1 MNADDARLPLWPLP
15 LLIALLFLVAAH
27 AAYLLSIQAGHVPA
41 CVPYL
46 EGCVSISRAA
56 RHGLGNHLF
65 RLLVIPCAVLHALVW
80 LLAHRWLRGG
90 RWMVVL
96 GVVSAI
102 ALAVYATFL
111 GTEGEAYRF
120 LRRYG
125 VVVYFG
131 FGYLA
136 QLALMRRATR
146 TGELPAGVI
155 ATQAWIAAAM
165 LGLGLASATG
175 LRTFLPLL
183 MLALAAKFEL
193 FDVRLIEQ
201 MDWLVSVAD
210 PAARDRWENV
220 FEWWLGLLMVGWY
233 AVLACGWKRHGLALE
248 LTWRDPM
255 QERRKS
261 RPQK

>member
-15 LLIALLFLVAAH
+15 LLIAVLFLVAAH

-41 CVPYL
+41 CMPYVD
-46 EGCVSISRAA
+46 GCVSISRAA

-80 LLAHRWLRGG
+80 WLARYWLRGG
-90 RWMVVL
+90 RLMLAL
-96 GVVSAI
+96 GAMSAM

-136 QLALMRRATR
+136 QLALMQRAARRGA
-146 TGELPAGVI
+146 LPAGVI
-155 ATQAWIAAAM
+155 AAQSWIAVAM
-165 LGLGLASATG
+165 LGLGLANVVAG
-175 LRTFLPLL
+175 LAVP
-183 MLALAAKFEL
+183 
-193 FDVRLIEQ
+193 
-201 MDWLVSVAD
+201 D
-210 PAARDRWENV
+210 PAAKDRCENV

-233 AVLACGWKRHGLALE
+233 AVLALGWRRQGLAME
-248 LTWRDPM
+248 LKRYDPL
-255 QERRKS
+255 
-261 RPQK
+261 

>member
-165 LGLGLASATG
+165 LGLGLANVVAG
-175 LRTFLPLL
+175 L
-183 MLALAAKFEL
+183 A
-193 FDVRLIEQ
+193 
-201 MDWLVSVAD
+201 VAD

>member
-15 LLIALLFLVAAH
+15 LLIAVLFLVAGH

-41 CVPYL
+41 CMPYVD
-46 EGCVSISRAA
+46 GCVSISRAA

-80 LLAHRWLRGG
+80 WLARYWLQGG
-90 RWMVVL
+90 RLMLAL
-96 GVVSAI
+96 GAMSAM

-136 QLALMRRATR
+136 QLSLMRRAAR
-146 TGELPAGVI
+146 TGALPAGVI
-155 ATQAWIAAAM
+155 AALSWIAVAM
-165 LGLGLASATG
+165 LGLGLANVVAG
-175 LRTFLPLL
+175 LAVP
-183 MLALAAKFEL
+183 
-193 FDVRLIEQ
+193 
-201 MDWLVSVAD
+201 D
-210 PAARDRWENV
+210 PAAKDRWENV

-233 AVLACGWKRHGLALE
+233 AVLAFGWRRQGLAMELKRH
-248 LTWRDPM
+248 DPL
-255 QERRKS
+255 
-261 RPQK
+261 

>member
-1 MNADDARLPLWPLP
+1 MNADDPRMPLWPLP

-56 RHGLGNHLF
+56 RHGDGNHLF

-80 LLAHRWLRGG
+80 WLARHWLRGG
-90 RWMVVL
+90 RLMLVL
-96 GVVSAI
+96 GVMSAI

-136 QLALMRRATR
+136 QLALMRRASRSDALPTR
-146 TGELPAGVI
+146 VI
-155 ATQAWIAAAM
+155 AWMSWIAAAM
-165 LGLGLASATG
+165 LGLGIANVVAGLAVSD
-175 LRTFLPLL
+175 PV
-183 MLALAAKFEL
+183 AK
-193 FDVRLIEQ
+193 
-201 MDWLVSVAD
+201 
-210 PAARDRWENV
+210 DRWENI

-233 AVLACGWKRHGLALE
+233 GVLAWGW
-248 LTWRDPM
+248 
-255 QERRKS
+255 RRRS
-261 RPQK
+261 IAVVLQAST

>member
-15 LLIALLFLVAAH
+15 LLIAVLFLVAAH
-27 AAYLLSIQAGHVPA
+27 AAYVLSIQAGHVPA

-56 RHGLGNHLF
+56 RHGLGNPLF

-111 GTEGEAYRF
+111 GTDGEAYRF

-136 QLALMRRATR
+136 QLALMRRAVR
-146 TGELPAGVI
+146 MGALAPGVI
-155 ATQAWIAAAM
+155 ATQAWVAAAM
-165 LGLGLASATG
+165 LGLGLANVVAG
-175 LRTFLPLL
+175 LAVP
-183 MLALAAKFEL
+183 
-193 FDVRLIEQ
+193 
-201 MDWLVSVAD
+201 D
-210 PAARDRWENV
+210 PAAKDRWENV

-233 AVLACGWKRHGLALE
+233 AALASGWRRQGLAMELKRH
-248 LTWRDPM
+248 DP
-255 QERRKS
+255 
-261 RPQK
+261 P

>member
-146 TGELPAGVI
+146 TGALPAGVI

-165 LGLGLASATG
+165 LGLGLANVVAG
-175 LRTFLPLL
+175 L
-183 MLALAAKFEL
+183 A
-193 FDVRLIEQ
+193 
-201 MDWLVSVAD
+201 VAD
-210 PAARDRWENV
+210 PAAKDRWENV

>member
-1 MNADDARLPLWPLP
+1 MSGPDAPSLPVWPLP
-15 LLIALLFLVAAH
+15 LLIALLFVVAAH

-41 CVPYL
+41 CVPYVD
-46 EGCVSISRAA
+46 GCVSISRAA
-56 RHGLGNHLF
+56 RHGVGNHLF

-90 RWMVVL
+90 RWMTVL
-96 GVVSAI
+96 GVGSAI

-136 QLALMRRATR
+136 QLALMRRASRTDALPTR
-146 TGELPAGVI
+146 VI
-155 ATQAWIAAAM
+155 TWMSWIAAAM
-165 LGLGLASATG
+165 LGLGIANVVAGLVVTDASA
-175 LRTFLPLL
+175 
-183 MLALAAKFEL
+183 K
-193 FDVRLIEQ
+193 
-201 MDWLVSVAD
+201 
-210 PAARDRWENV
+210 DRWENV

-233 AVLACGWKRHGLALE
+233 AVLALGWWRQGLVA
-248 LTWRDPM
+248 TVRTGDRM
-255 QERRKS
+255 
-261 RPQK
+261 

>member
-1 MNADDARLPLWPLP
+1 MPADDARIPLWSLP

-56 RHGLGNHLF
+56 RHGVGNHFF
-65 RLLVIPCAVLHALVW
+65 RLLVMPCAVLHALVW

-90 RWMVVL
+90 CGMVVL

-111 GTEGEAYRF
+111 GTDGETYRF

-136 QLALMRRATR
+136 QLALMRRASR
-146 TGELPAGVI
+146 TAALPSRVI
-155 ATQAWIAAAM
+155 TWMAWIAAAM
-165 LGLGLASATG
+165 LGLGIANIVTGLVVVDASA
-175 LRTFLPLL
+175 
-183 MLALAAKFEL
+183 K
-193 FDVRLIEQ
+193 
-201 MDWLVSVAD
+201 
-210 PAARDRWENV
+210 DRGENV
-220 FEWWLGLLMVGWY
+220 FEWWLGLLVIGWY
-233 AVLACGWKRHGLALE
+233 VVLAMGW
-248 LTWRDPM
+248 
-255 QERRKS
+255 RRQHVAARLS
-261 RPQK
+261 SDD

>member
-1 MNADDARLPLWPLP
+1 MPAADTRLPLWPLP
-15 LLIALLFLVAAH
+15 LLITLLFVVAAH
-27 AAYLLSIQAGHVPA
+27 AAYLLSIHGGHVPA
-41 CVPYL
+41 CVPYT

-56 RHGLGNHLF
+56 RHGWGNHLF

-80 LLAHRWLRGG
+80 LLAQRWLRGG
-90 RWMVVL
+90 WAMAVL

-111 GTEGEAYRF
+111 GTEGETYRF

-136 QLALMRRATR
+136 QLALMRRASR
-146 TGELPAGVI
+146 MQALPARVI
-155 ATQAWIAAAM
+155 AGMSWIAVA
-165 LGLGLASATG
+165 
-175 LRTFLPLL
+175 
-183 MLALAAKFEL
+183 MLALGVANVVVGLLVAEPEAK
-193 FDVRLIEQ
+193 
-201 MDWLVSVAD
+201 
-210 PAARDRWENV
+210 DRWENV

-233 AVLACGWKRHGLALE
+233 AVLAYGWKRRSLALD

-255 QERRKS
+255 
-261 RPQK
+261 

>member
-1 MNADDARLPLWPLP
+1 MPADDARIPLWPLP

-56 RHGLGNHLF
+56 RHGVGNHLF
-65 RLLVIPCAVLHALVW
+65 RLLVMPCAVMHALVW

-90 RWMVVL
+90 RGMVVL
-96 GVVSAI
+96 GVVSAT
-102 ALAVYATFL
+102 ALVVYATFL
-111 GTEGEAYRF
+111 GTDGETYRF

-136 QLALMRRATR
+136 QLALMRRASRTDALPTR
-146 TGELPAGVI
+146 VI
-155 ATQAWIAAAM
+155 TWMSWIAAAM
-165 LGLGLASATG
+165 LGLGIANVVAGLVVADASA
-175 LRTFLPLL
+175 
-183 MLALAAKFEL
+183 K
-193 FDVRLIEQ
+193 DH
-201 MDWLVSVAD
+201 
-210 PAARDRWENV
+210 WENV

-233 AVLACGWKRHGLALE
+233 VVLAMGWRRQSLVATVRPG
-248 LTWRDPM
+248 DPL
-255 QERRKS
+255 
-261 RPQK
+261 